1 MFCISGL
8 FSFPVSLHLV
18 WVALAARLFVG
29 RVFAIFFIFFYCNKS
44 VVWFYS
50 QVADETEYCE

>member
-29 RVFAIFFIFFYCNKS
+29 RVFAIFFFFIAINRLFGFTAKLLMKLNIVS
-44 VVWFYS
+44 R
-50 QVADETEYCE
+50 